1 MIESKIEIINKEE
14 NLNDYTL
21 SKYKVGMVS
30 LGCDKNRVDSEI
42 ILGKMSDEYEI
53 TNDPK
58 KADIIIVN
66 TCGFIES
73 AKQESIDTILEM
85 ADYKINYK
93 CKLLIATGCLTQRYG
108 EELEKLIPEIDI
120 MLGVNDYSKINEI
133 ITDFIE
139 GNKRAAELLNY
150 SDDNINEGKRVL
162 TTQKES
168 AYIRIA
174 EGCNNFCTYCII
186 PKIRGKFR
194 SRKMENIINEAKDLS
209 ENGVKEIILI
219 AQDTTLYGSDIYG
232 KKSLHLLLQELS
244 KIKGIKWIRVLYC
257 YPEEIYDEL
266 IEEIANNNK
275 VVKYLDLP
283 IQHISDKILKLMGR
297 KTNKQDIID
306 KIQKLRKKV
315 PEIVLRTTFI
325 VGFPNENEDNFN
337 EIIEFLKEY
346 KLDKVGVFT
355 YSQEEDTPA
364 AKMEGQISEAVKKK
378 REEEL
383 MLIQKGISGE
393 INKLKIGKLYDILV
407 ERYDGK
413 YYYGR
418 NYEMAPDIDA
428 NVLFESSKKIDNG
441 EFIKVKIVEN
451 MDYDLVGVVVDESC
465 K

>member
-1 MIESKIEIINKEE
+1 MSEIKIEME
-14 NLNDYTL
+14 NNNQ
-21 SKYKVGMVS
+21 KYKVGMVS

-42 ILGKMSDEYEI
+42 ILGKMSNEYEI
-53 TNDPK
+53 TSNPK
-58 KADIIIVN
+58 NADIIIVN

-85 ADYKINYK
+85 ANYKVNYK

-108 EELEKLIPEIDI
+108 EELGKLIPEID
-120 MLGVNDYSKINEI
+120 MMMGVNDYNQINEI
-133 ITDFIE
+133 ITDFID
-139 GNKRAAELLNY
+139 GNKRALELLNY
-150 SDDNINEGKRVL
+150 SDENINEGKRII

-194 SRKMENIINEAKDLS
+194 SRKMENIINEARDLS
-209 ENGVKEIILI
+209 ESGVKEIILI

-232 KKSLHLLLQELS
+232 KKSLHILVNELS
-244 KIKGIKWIRVLYC
+244 KIEGIKWIRILYC

-266 IEEIANNNK
+266 IDEIASNDK
-275 VVKYLDLP
+275 VVKYLDIP

-297 KTNKQDIID
+297 KTSKQDIIN
-306 KIQKLRKKV
+306 KIKMLREKV
-315 PEIVLRTTFI
+315 SGIIIRTTFI
-325 VGFPNENEDNFN
+325 VGFPNETEEEFN
-337 EIIEFLKEY
+337 EIIDFLKEY

-364 AKMEGQISEAVKKK
+364 AQMVGQVEEEIKEK
-378 REEEL
+378 REEKL
-383 MLIQKGISGE
+383 MLLQKNITEE

-407 ERYDGK
+407 EGYNGK

-428 NVLFESSKKIDNG
+428 NVLFEFSGNIVNG
-441 EFIKVKIVEN
+441 KFVKVKIVEN

>member
-1 MIESKIEIINKEE
+1 MSEIKIEIANVKEKYY
-14 NLNDYTL
+14 NTSN
-21 SKYKVGMVS
+21 KYKVGMVS

-42 ILGKMSDEYEI
+42 ILGKMSYEYEI
-53 TNDPK
+53 TSDPK
-58 KADIIIVN
+58 NADIIIVN

-85 ADYKINYK
+85 SNYKINYR
-93 CKLLIATGCLTQRYG
+93 CKLLIATGCLIQRYG
-108 EELEKLIPEIDI
+108 EELRKLIPEIDI
-120 MLGVNDYSKINEI
+120 MLGVNDYNKIDEF

-139 GNKRAAELLNY
+139 GNKIASELLNY
-150 SDDNINEGKRVL
+150 SDENINEGKRIL

-209 ENGVKEIILI
+209 GSGVKEIILI
-219 AQDTTLYGSDIYG
+219 AQDTTLYGSDIYE
-232 KKSLHLLLQELS
+232 KKSLHLLLRALS
-244 KIKGIKWIRVLYC
+244 EIEGIKWIRVLYC

-266 IEEIANNNK
+266 IDEIASNEK

-297 KTNKQDIID
+297 KTSKQDIINT
-306 KIQKLRKKV
+306 INKLRKKV
-315 PEIVLRTTFI
+315 SEIVLRTTFI
-325 VGFPNENEDNFN
+325 VGFPKENEEDFN
-337 EIIEFLKEY
+337 EIIDFLKEY

-355 YSQEEDTPA
+355 YSQEEDTSA
-364 AKMEGQISEAVKKK
+364 AKMEGQIIEEIKRK
-378 REEEL
+378 REEKL
-383 MLIQKGISGE
+383 MLAQKDISEE

-407 ERYDGK
+407 EGYNGK

-418 NYEMAPDIDA
+418 SCEMAPDIDA
-428 NVLFESSKKIDNG
+428 SVLFESSKNVDDG
-441 EFIKVKIVEN
+441 EFIKVKIIEN